1 MNIDN
6 RKPVLNL
13 VENALDVTIDINKYL
28 DAEYSPNAKGTK
40 FIVDD
45 KDKQRLAQEQ
55 QRAKALEK

>member
-6 RKPVLNL
+6 RRPVLNL

-28 DAEYSPNAKGTK
+28 DAEYSPNSKGTK

-45 KDKQRLAQEQ
+45 QDK
-55 QRAKALEK
+55 

>member
-45 KDKQRLAQEQ
+45 KDKQRLAQEE

>member
-6 RKPVLNL
+6 TRPVLNL

-28 DAEYSPNAKGTK
+28 DAEYSPNAKDTK

-45 KDKQRLAQEQ
+45 KDK
-55 QRAKALEK
+55 